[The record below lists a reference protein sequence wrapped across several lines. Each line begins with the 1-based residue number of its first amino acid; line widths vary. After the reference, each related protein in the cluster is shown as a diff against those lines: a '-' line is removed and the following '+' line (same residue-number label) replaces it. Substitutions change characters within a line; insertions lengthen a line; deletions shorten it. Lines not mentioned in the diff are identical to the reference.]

1 MTGRL
6 GGHTGPPLRG
16 DLVGANQCVRPFR
29 MGSIKNIIFDWSGT
43 LCDDFDVSFISTQHT
58 IQHFGGPILT
68 KKQYKEE
75 FTLPVW
81 KFYRKYIPK
90 KISTDEL
97 DHYYFDHFASHAP
110 RGKLFPSIPQILK
123 LAKKLN
129 IQLFVYSTVRQSLLA
144 DMCRQKGIAPFF
156 KKIVGSVR
164 NKERG
169 LSAFCK
175 QNKLKGSET
184 LYVGDTVHDV
194 LAAKRAGIYSA
205 ALLNGYHAAHRLL
218 EAAPDFIWQDHGAMA
233 KFLRRLHSHPVGNSP
248 QRGSYARDTHPI
260 PTVGALI
267 CNKGDIFLMQ
277 THKWGH
283 TFGIPGGKIK
293 KGETTIKALRREIRE
308 ETALTLK
315 NIRWALVQDAIFS
328 KEFYLTGSHFLLL
341 NFYAE
346 SSSRKFRLNQEAESG
361 FWVNPR
367 TALRLNLNEPTR
379 KLVELYLKNH

>member
-1 MTGRL
+1 
-6 GGHTGPPLRG
+6 
-16 DLVGANQCVRPFR
+16 
-29 MGSIKNIIFDWSGT
+29 MGSRGAIYNISNIIFDWSGT

-58 IQHFGGPILT
+58 IQHFGGHLLT

-97 DHYYFDHFASHAP
+97 DHYYFDHFTAHAP
-110 RGKLFPSIPQILK
+110 KGYLFPAMPQILK

-129 IQLFVYSTVRQSLLA
+129 IQLFVYSTVRQSLLE

-164 NKERG
+164 DKERG

-175 QNKLKGSET
+175 QNKLQGSET

-233 KFLRRLHSHPVGNSP
+233 KFLRCVKG
-248 QRGSYARDTHPI
+248 RGKPMCLPTHPI
-260 PTVGALI
+260 ATVGALI

-293 KGETTIKALRREIRE
+293 KGETTIRALSREIRE
-308 ETALTLK
+308 EAGLTLK
-315 NIRWALVQDAIFS
+315 NIRWALAQDAIHS
-328 KEFYLTGSHFLLL
+328 KEFYLKGAHFLLL

-379 KLVELYLKNH
+379 KLIEKYLGCQ